1 MGTDVLALGELLIDF
16 TLNGVSSQG
25 NPLFEA
31 NPGGAPCN
39 VLAMLRKLDKT
50 TSFIGKVGKD
60 QFGVTLRETIES
72 VGIDSKYL
80 MEDPDIP
87 TTLAFVHTLPDGDRA
102 FSFYRKPGAD
112 MMLSE
117 EDITEAMFED
127 TKIFH
132 FGTLSMTHEG
142 ARKATLKALE
152 IAKAKGLIISLDPN
166 LREPLWDSL
175 DNAREQ
181 MLKAISYCDVLKISD
196 NEIQF
201 VSGMEDY
208 DEGIKF
214 LQDKF
219 DIKLICLTLGKD
231 GSRAYYKGDRVDAEG
246 FYQENVVD
254 TTGAGDTFCGS
265 VLGYICDHGLD
276 NLSRENLREMITFAN
291 AAASLVTTKKGAIK
305 SMPNVDEV
313 LNVIHKEGKN
323 KIREKNND

>member
-1 MGTDVLALGELLIDF
+1 MSTDVLALGELLIDF

-39 VLAMLRKLDKT
+39 VLSMLRKLNKST
-50 TSFIGKVGKD
+50 AFIGKVGKD

-80 MEDPDIP
+80 MENPEIP
-87 TTLAFVHTLPDGDRA
+87 TTLAFVHTLPDGDRS

-112 MMLSE
+112 MMLCE
-117 EDITEAMFED
+117 EDIKDEMFED
-127 TKIFH
+127 TKVFH
-132 FGTLSMTHEG
+132 FGTLSMTHED

-152 IAKAKGLIISLDPN
+152 IAKSRGLIISLDPN
-166 LREPLWDSL
+166 LREPLWDNL
-175 DNAREQ
+175 DNARKQ

-201 VSGMEDY
+201 VSGLEDY

-231 GSRAYYKGDRVDAEG
+231 GSRAYYKGKRVEASG

-265 VLGYICDHGLD
+265 VLSYIVEHGLD
-276 NLSRENLREMITFAN
+276 DLSEENLLQMITFAN

-305 SMPNVDEV
+305 SMPDMDEV
-313 LNVIHKEGKN
+313 VKLING
-323 KIREKNND
+323 